1 MQTVRQPPSPRSPYR
16 SWWAGTG
23 GTPPPT
29 VDVPAVGKQV
39 VGLLRDQWNTSDA
52 LREYGITVDD
62 GMTLI
67 NTDLNKY
74 DGLATVRTR
83 KGTQKFLSVTVWAD
97 PTGAMFYQMDPTS
110 ASNLID
116 AANKEKEPQG

>member
-1 MQTVRQPPSPRSPYR
+1 VVGGHWWETPP
-16 SWWAGTG
+16 
-23 GTPPPT
+23 PPPT

-39 VGLLRDQWNTSDA
+39 VGLLRDQWNTRDA